1 MTPAGAPR
9 GPHRRGGISEVT
21 RALIAFLLCAAA
33 VPSVPAQ
40 NTPEEPAAILVAGP
54 ARDRSLTFL
63 PPNVI
68 EYQRGIYELVAV
80 AGGGPDTAAGPSA
93 VTVYYTDQPVFRRE
107 AWSEASCNGRAL
119 TVIDAVAGPVYHY
132 AWPDAERHVFFR
144 FDGGPGD
151 AGAEGAA
158 SETPGADAGAAPA
171 APGAAATPPGAPACG
186 FILPFLERFSFFLET
201 TPPSRAAPFPAV
213 LPRE

>member
-1 MTPAGAPR
+1 VTPAGAPR

-21 RALIAFLLCAAA
+21 RALIAVLVCAAA
-33 VPSVPAQ
+33 VAPLLPAQ

-54 ARDRSLTFL
+54 ARDRSLAFL

-107 AWSEASCNGRAL
+107 AGSEASCNGLPL

-144 FDGGPGD
+144 FDSDRGP
-151 AGAEGAA
+151 AE
-158 SETPGADAGAAPA
+158 
-171 APGAAATPPGAPACG
+171 AAATAPGEPACG

-201 TPPSRAAPFPAV
+201 TPPARAAPFPAV